1 MTKFNFSRTPPPLTG
16 SFSSAL
22 CVALLAPLVTLFGC
36 DSGEF
41 VLNGGP
47 NIPFEI
53 GSYWEYEQIL
63 GTETTETFFFEVRGK
78 ANPEQLADLGV
89 PEAWLVYD
97 SRRFVSDV
105 MRSSDSGLEI
115 LGVEVIPDSLVQ
127 SSNTSWLRTSARI
140 GDTWKSPRFG
150 RQTSTSVFLRTV
162 TMRLIGP
169 SDACDVVTVAPAE
182 TCLDYEFV
190 VDNGDDVPKSTFVV
204 SLLTGVG
211 LVRHRVYERNRLRF
225 DYILVEHGVR

>member
-1 MTKFNFSRTPPPLTG
+1 MFTSCTG
-16 SFSSAL
+16 TL
-22 CVALLAPLVTLFGC
+22 CAILLLHMVALSGC
-36 DSGEF
+36 DSRAV
-41 VLNGGP
+41 VLSGGP
-47 NIPFEI
+47 NIPFET
-53 GSYWEYEQIL
+53 GSYWEYEAVA
-63 GTETTETFFFEVRGK
+63 GTGTTETFFFEVRGK

-115 LGVEVIPDSLVQ
+115 LGVEVIPDSIVR

-140 GDTWKSPRFG
+140 GDTWKSPIFG
-150 RQTSTSVFLRTV
+150 RQTSTRVFVRTV

-169 SDACDVVTVAPAE
+169 SDSCDVVLAAEGE
-182 TCLDYEFV
+182 TCLDYEFIR
-190 VDNGDDVPKSTFVV
+190 DHGNDVPKTREVL

-211 LVRHRVYERNRLRF
+211 LVRQRVYVRDRLRF
-225 DYILVEHGVR
+225 DYILVDHGIR